1 MSFLPT
7 YKVTGCHNCLKT
19 SQISQ
24 VTRKTSLF
32 FTYVPLFRPIYG
44 FLSSE
49 RTEMFRVFFL
59 LIFFFSLVFFLCKG
73 GVALQSNTKFSRCL
87 KFKNFHAPNGKLKKL
102 ENIF

>member
-24 VTRKTSLF
+24 VMRKTSLF
-32 FTYVPLFRPIYG
+32 FTYVPLFRPICA

-49 RTEMFRVFFL
+49 RTEMFRCFL
-59 LIFFFSLVFFLCKG
+59 FLIFFSLWFSFCVRAVSHYSLIQSLA
-73 GVALQSNTKFSRCL
+73 GV
-87 KFKNFHAPNGKLKKL
+87 
-102 ENIF
+102 